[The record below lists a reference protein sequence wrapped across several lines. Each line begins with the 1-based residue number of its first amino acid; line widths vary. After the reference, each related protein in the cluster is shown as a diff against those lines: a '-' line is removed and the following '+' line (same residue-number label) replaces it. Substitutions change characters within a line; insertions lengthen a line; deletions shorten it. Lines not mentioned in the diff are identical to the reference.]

1 MNSHLILFANTMSV
15 AVQDI
20 LKLSIIAQQ
29 SLAIV
34 QIIWYVHIPDEAI
47 LPCAT
52 CSCNNSKPPTLHQ
65 TSWEIIHGSCDL

>member
-1 MNSHLILFANTMSV
+1 MNSHFILFANTMSV

-34 QIIWYVHIPDEAI
+34 QIIWYVHIPY
-47 LPCAT
+47 
-52 CSCNNSKPPTLHQ
+52 
-65 TSWEIIHGSCDL
+65 